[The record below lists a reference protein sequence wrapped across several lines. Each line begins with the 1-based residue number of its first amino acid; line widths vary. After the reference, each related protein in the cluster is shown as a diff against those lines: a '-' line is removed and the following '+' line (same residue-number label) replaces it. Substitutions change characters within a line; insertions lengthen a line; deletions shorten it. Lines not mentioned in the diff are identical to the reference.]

1 MAHHSYPMRE
11 VILPVTAEDRR
22 IAGLAAIAIG
32 LTLAEAALPS
42 PIPGIK
48 PGLANIVILLVLLQH
63 GFKTAAWVSVIRLLA
78 GSLLLGSF
86 LSPGFWL
93 AASGTAASL
102 LMLSITQH
110 LPGKLFGPVSL
121 SILTAFSH
129 IGGQLLLAWA
139 WLLPSSGIVALLP
152 VFALAALIFGAA
164 NGLVVARLIAVK
176 PDMGAQSAHV

>member
-1 MAHHSYPMRE
+1 MRHYSQMRE
-11 VILPVTAEDRR
+11 VILPVTDEDRR

-48 PGLANIVILLVLLQH
+48 PGLANIVILLVLLQN

-78 GSLLLGSF
+78 GSLLLGGF

-102 LMLSITQH
+102 LILSIIQY
-110 LPGKLFGPVSL
+110 LPEKLFGPVSL
-121 SILTAFSH
+121 SILAAFSH
-129 IGGQLLLAWA
+129 IGGQLLLAWV
-139 WLLPSSGIVALLP
+139 WLLPSAGILALLP
-152 VFALAALIFGAA
+152 FFALAALVFGAA
-164 NGLVVARLIAVK
+164 NGFIVARLIAAK
-176 PDMGAQSAHV
+176 PDLGAQSAHV

>member
-1 MAHHSYPMRE
+1 MSE
-11 VILPVTAEDRR
+11 IILPVAAEDRR
-22 IAGLAAIAIG
+22 IAKLAAIAIG

-63 GFKTAAWVSVIRLLA
+63 GLKAAASVSVIRLLA

-93 AASGTAASL
+93 AASGAAASL
-102 LMLSITQH
+102 LMLSILQY
-110 LPGKLFGPVSL
+110 LPEKFFGPVSL
-121 SILTAFSH
+121 SILTAFAH
-129 IGGQLLLAWA
+129 ISGQLALAWA
-139 WLLPSSGIVALLP
+139 WLLPSTGILALLP
-152 VFALAALIFGAA
+152 FFALAALIFGTV
-164 NGLVVARLIAVK
+164 NGLIVARLIAGK